1 METHF
6 TIDTRGNNMSWFLI
20 DTETTL
26 ANKIRHSA
34 CISLHSNLVFYLDCD
49 VNVKYLVGR
58 DEHLP
63 KPSINDYIKA
73 SDCLKRNG
81 YVYNKKMGT
90 VIHIKSLTK

>member
-34 CISLHSNLVFYLDCD
+34 CVSLHTNLGYTHTHTYIIRFY
-49 VNVKYLVGR
+49 
-58 DEHLP
+58 
-63 KPSINDYIKA
+63 I
-73 SDCLKRNG
+73 
-81 YVYNKKMGT
+81 
-90 VIHIKSLTK
+90 